1 MTDLVSTSFPLGD
14 GSLMFVVWFFGNRD
28 AERQFFARVRPLDV
42 YTYNTTVPVCTYYN
56 IAITGRAK
64 TVDGFL
70 MAAFESSGNQNRTN
84 IITDTYIPRIQTAA
98 AAISVRSDCI
108 IMCIDANM

>member
-1 MTDLVSTSFPLGD
+1 MVRSCLSFGFFNRKDSSSSERGHYTVLYYTTLYYTVLVG
-14 GSLMFVVWFFGNRD
+14 
-28 AERQFFARVRPLDV
+28 
-42 YTYNTTVPVCTYYN
+42 TYYN

-84 IITDTYIPRIQTAA
+84 IIILDTYIPRTPAA
-98 AAISVRSDCI
+98 AAVISVRSDCI
-108 IMCIDANM
+108 ICIDANM